1 MGLNLR
7 RNLPEVQNVI
17 SGICLFFAVGIYTAV
32 LNLGAGGAQA
42 DSAHVNNIVAASLY
56 SIFGVVAFF
65 AGSILNKLGPRYTM
79 MIGAF
84 GYPFYITGLWYFD
97 KKGSSGYAIT
107 GGCVLGVGAAMLWTV
122 SNYVAFAYG
131 AEHQKAGF
139 YATQAVLNTC
149 GNFIAACVVFGITHN
164 NSLPDGVPE
173 SVYASFFCLMLMAIV
188 AGWFLCKPQ
197 EIRRKDGQPLAVFK
211 NESYW
216 QEIKGCASLLKDVKT
231 WLLLPALLCAENPL
245 VLQPTISAYWF
256 DLRTRSLITLITAV
270 IQLLAFIGFQA
281 ILDLEKLSRRARA
294 YAGFAILF
302 TILVAAYTGET
313 GWFFSHPSGFLTVAN
328 GVDWTESGFG
338 GFFVLFSSF
347 RSLRPSAQCIFAGSS
362 RLSPMNQGGS
372 ATMQV
377 SCVLEWHVVRLPSL
391 EWRRV
396 AYLWS
401 MKQVI
406 AHFVCQVCS
415 LFPVFYLVAKYV
427 TATNYLEEKDV
438 VFIPTHEAEVLRLQ
452 AEDGVSIADTSSPVE
467 EKALPK
473 GAS

>member
-42 DSAHVNNIVAASLY
+42 DSAHINNIVAASLY

-65 AGSILNKLGPRYTM
+65 AGSVLNKLGPRYTM

-97 KKGSSGYAIT
+97 KKGSAGYAIT

-139 YATQAVLNTC
+139 YATQAILNTC

-173 SVYASFFCLMLMAIV
+173 SVYASFFCLMMMAIV

-197 EIRRKDGQPLAVFK
+197 DVRRKDGQPLAVFK
-211 NESYW
+211 NETFW
-216 QEIKGCASLLKDVKT
+216 QEVKGCASLFKDIRT
-231 WLLLPALLCAENPL
+231 WLLFPALLCAENPL

-256 DLRTRSLITLITAV
+256 DLRTRSLITLVTAV
-270 IQLLAFIGFQA
+270 IQLLAFIGFQY
-281 ILDLEKLSRRARA
+281 ILDLERLSRKARA
-294 YAGFAILF
+294 YAGFGILF
-302 TILVAAYTGET
+302 TVLVAAYSGEA

-338 GFFVLFSSF
+338 GFFVLFLLFQIAAAIGPMYLCWLISTF
-347 RSLRPSAQCIFAGSS
+347 TNEPRRVGYYAGFMRSGMACGTAAFFGVAASG
-362 RLSPMNQGGS
+362 
-372 ATMQV
+372 V
-377 SCVLEWHVVRLPSL
+377 SL
-391 EWRRV
+391 E
-396 AYLWS
+396 
-401 MKQVI
+401 KQVI

-415 LFPVFYLVAKYV
+415 LFPVFYLVTKYV
-427 TATNYLEEKDV
+427 TATNYLEEKDI
-438 VFIPTHEAEVLRLQ
+438 VFIPSHEAEVLRLQ
-452 AEDGVSIADTSSPVE
+452 SEDGVSIADTNPAVEE

-473 GAS
+473 GNL